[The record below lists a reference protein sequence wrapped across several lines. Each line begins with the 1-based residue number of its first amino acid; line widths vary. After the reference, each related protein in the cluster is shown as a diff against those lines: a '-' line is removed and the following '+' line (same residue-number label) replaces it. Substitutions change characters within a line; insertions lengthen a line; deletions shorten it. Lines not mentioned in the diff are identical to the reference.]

1 MPDHILIVDDEKGIL
16 SALSGVLE
24 DEGYTIA
31 TAESGS
37 EALKKIEK
45 DTPSVVLL
53 DIWLPDIDG
62 LDVLTEI
69 RKTHKDMPVI
79 VMSGHG
85 TIETAVKATKLGAY
99 DYIEKPL
106 SMARVNLIVK
116 HAVEQQRLELENVQL
131 KEKIEKWYEMIG
143 ESPSM

>member
-1 MPDHILIVDDEKGIL
+1 MPDHILIVVDEKGML
-16 SALSGVLE
+16 SALSGVLV

-62 LDVLTEI
+62 LEVLKEI
-69 RKTHKDMPVI
+69 RSTRKGVI
-79 VMSGHG
+79 VIIMSGHG
-85 TIETAVKATKLGAY
+85 TIETAVRATKLGAY

-106 SMARVNLIVK
+106 SMERVT
-116 HAVEQQRLELENVQL
+116 
-131 KEKIEKWYEMIG
+131 
-143 ESPSM
+143 

>member
-1 MPDHILIVDDEKGIL
+1 MPDHILIVDDEKGL
-16 SALSGVLE
+16 LTALSGVHE

-31 TAESGS
+31 TAESGG

-62 LDVLTEI
+62 LEVLKEI
-69 RKTHKDMPVI
+69 RNTRKGVI
-79 VMSGHG
+79 VIIMSGHG
-85 TIETAVKATKLGAY
+85 TIETAVRATKLGAY

-106 SMARVNLIVK
+106 SMERVTLLIRNAIRK
-116 HAVEQQRLELENVQL
+116 QRLN
-131 KEKIEKWYEMIG
+131 
-143 ESPSM
+143 